1 MKCSWIAVSFCWG
14 FRSNLA
20 SDCAYES
27 DHALVCD
34 YESDYE
40 SDCGSDCKSD
50 CEPDGVSVSDCE
62 TDGVS
67 VSDCEID
74 GVSVSD
80 CENDGVSVSDCEID
94 GVSVSDCENDLECD
108 ADGEILVILFPNDRV
123 DHLGCL
129 QLQLQID
136 WHLPPVRCPHRHS
149 LTASSHSQCQLV
161 LMFVDSVQCLDSAL
175 CPR

>member
-1 MKCSWIAVSFCWG
+1 M
-14 FRSNLA
+14 
-20 SDCAYES
+20 
-27 DHALVCD
+27 CD

-80 CENDGVSVSDCEID
+80 CEND
-94 GVSVSDCENDLECD
+94 LECD
-108 ADGEILVILFPNDRV
+108 ADGEILVILLPNDRV

-149 LTASSHSQCQLV
+149 VTASSHSQCQLV

>member
-67 VSDCEID
+67 VSDCE
-74 GVSVSD
+74 
-80 CENDGVSVSDCEID
+80 
-94 GVSVSDCENDLECD
+94 NDLECD
-108 ADGEILVILFPNDRV
+108 ADGEILVILLPNDRV

>member
-34 YESDYE
+34 YESD
-40 SDCGSDCKSD
+40 CGSDCKSD

-62 TDGVS
+62 T
-67 VSDCEID
+67 
-74 GVSVSD
+74 
-80 CENDGVSVSDCEID
+80 DGVSVSDCEID